1 MSSDLA
7 WPRWVLPKPLQ
18 AGFVHQLLPAV
29 ARLDVE
35 AGPPRQWQDQPS
47 DYRVLS
53 ATLSRMSAA
62 QQLALA
68 DFYHRTTQQGTL
80 PFDVQFEDGRP
91 DDWWQARF
99 LEPPQQSWSNGYRIN
114 AVLRLL
120 LIGEP
125 FAARATPSLAAMFD
139 TALLLRA
146 TGTATFAIGATF
158 DAQVQLR
165 ATAVDT
171 SIALAVTFDTQFRL
185 RANGQLNPDDDLGA
199 TFDAQVQMR
208 AVRTSSEARQTDDAD
223 DRFTDD
229 GSTRVT
235 D

>member
-47 DYRVLS
+47 DYRVLT
-53 ATLSRMSAA
+53 ATLSRMSVA
-62 QQLALA
+62 QQAALLE
-68 DFYHRTTQQGTL
+68 FYHRTTQQGTL

-91 DDWWQARF
+91 DDWWVARF
-99 LEPPQQSWSNGYRIN
+99 LDAPQQSWSNGYRIN

-125 FAARATPSLAAMFD
+125 FAGRAAPTLAATFD
-139 TALLLRA
+139 TALMLRA

-171 SIALAVTFDTQFRL
+171 SIALAATFDARFEL
-185 RANGQLNPDDDLGA
+185 RANGQLNPDDDLAA
-199 TFDAQVQMR
+199 TFDARVEM
-208 AVRTSSEARQTDDAD
+208 AVRPALELRITDDAD
-223 DRFTDD
+223 DRITDAGELRALD
-229 GSTRVT
+229 
-235 D
+235 

>member
-35 AGPPRQWQDQPS
+35 AGPPRQWPDQPS

-125 FAARATPSLAAMFD
+125 FAARAAPSFD
-139 TALLLRA
+139 AVADVVFSLRA
-146 TGTATFAIGATF
+146 VGTATFAISAVADVQF
-158 DAQVQLR
+158 QLR
-165 ATAVDT
+165 ATPVDT
-171 SIALAVTFDTQFRL
+171 SVALEAIADVHFEM
-185 RANGQLNPDDDLGA
+185 RANGALNADVAFEAIADVQFQLLA
-199 TFDAQVQMR
+199 TAIDNQ
-208 AVRTSSEARQTDDAD
+208 ARQTDDAD
-223 DRFTDD
+223 DRETDD
-229 GSTRVT
+229 GDTRVF